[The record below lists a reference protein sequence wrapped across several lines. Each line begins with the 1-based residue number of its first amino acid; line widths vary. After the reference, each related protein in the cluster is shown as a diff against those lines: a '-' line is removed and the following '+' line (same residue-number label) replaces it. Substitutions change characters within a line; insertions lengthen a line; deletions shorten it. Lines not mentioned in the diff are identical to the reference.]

1 MPDYLKKNFFIN
13 LIIIIIIFSL
23 DRISKFYVIFK
34 SETNLSSSLYK
45 SKFLNIDLIWNEGIA
60 FGLLTFDKSFGYN
73 VVTTIIFFIIILL
86 VIMLLNTKKLGR
98 VGLLLIL
105 GGALG
110 NFFDRLYYS
119 AVPDFIEFY
128 YESFHWFIFNVADI
142 FVTLGIFCLI
152 CVELMNKD
160 NSNEK
165 NLQ

>member
-1 MPDYLKKNFFIN
+1 MPDYLKKSSFIN
-13 LIIIIIIFSL
+13 FLIIIIIFSL
-23 DRISKFYVIFK
+23 DRVSKFYVILN
-34 SETNLSSSLYK
+34 SESNSSPSLFT
-45 SKFLNIDLIWNEGIA
+45 SKFLNINLIWNEGIA

-73 VVTTIIFFIIILL
+73 VITTIIFFIIILL

-98 VGLLLIL
+98 VGLLFVL

>member
-1 MPDYLKKNFFIN
+1 
-13 LIIIIIIFSL
+13 
-23 DRISKFYVIFK
+23 
-34 SETNLSSSLYK
+34 
-45 SKFLNIDLIWNEGIA
+45 
-60 FGLLTFDKSFGYN
+60 
-73 VVTTIIFFIIILL
+73 
-86 VIMLLNTKKLGR
+86 MLLNTKKLGR

>member
-1 MPDYLKKNFFIN
+1 
-13 LIIIIIIFSL
+13 
-23 DRISKFYVIFK
+23 
-34 SETNLSSSLYK
+34 
-45 SKFLNIDLIWNEGIA
+45 
-60 FGLLTFDKSFGYN
+60 
-73 VVTTIIFFIIILL
+73 
-86 VIMLLNTKKLGR
+86 MLLNTKKLGR
-98 VGLLLIL
+98 VGLLLVL

-128 YESFHWFIFNVADI
+128 YKSFHWFIFNVADI

>member
-1 MPDYLKKNFFIN
+1 
-13 LIIIIIIFSL
+13 
-23 DRISKFYVIFK
+23 
-34 SETNLSSSLYK
+34 
-45 SKFLNIDLIWNEGIA
+45 
-60 FGLLTFDKSFGYN
+60 
-73 VVTTIIFFIIILL
+73 
-86 VIMLLNTKKLGR
+86 MLLNTEKLGR
-98 VGLLLIL
+98 VGLLLVL

-128 YESFHWFIFNVADI
+128 YKSFHWFIFNVADI

>member
-1 MPDYLKKNFFIN
+1 MLEYLKKSFFIN
-13 LIIIIIIFSL
+13 LLIIVIIFSL

-98 VGLLLIL
+98 VGLLFVL

-128 YESFHWFIFNVADI
+128 YKSFHWFIFNVADI
-142 FVTLGIFCLI
+142 FVTVGIFCLI
-152 CVELMNKD
+152 CVELMDKD
-160 NSNEK
+160 NSDEK

>member
-1 MPDYLKKNFFIN
+1 MLDYLKKNVFIN
-13 LIIIIIIFSL
+13 LLIIIIIFSL

-34 SETNLSSSLYK
+34 SEKNLSSSLYK

-73 VVTTIIFFIIILL
+73 VVTTIIFFIILLL
-86 VIMLLNTKKLGR
+86 VIMLLNTEKFGR
-98 VGLLLIL
+98 VGLLLVL

-128 YESFHWFIFNVADI
+128 YKSFHWFIFNVADI

-152 CVELMNKD
+152 CVELMDKD
-160 NSNEK
+160 NSDEK

>member
-1 MPDYLKKNFFIN
+1 MKKKFFWNFFFILAVFLLDRVSKISIIN
-13 LIIIIIIFSL
+13 LLENSDNGHIQ
-23 DRISKFYVIFK
+23 V
-34 SETNLSSSLYK
+34 TNFLS
-45 SKFLNIDLIWNEGIA
+45 FNLIWNEGIA

-73 VVTTIIFFIIILL
+73 VITTIIFLIIILL

-98 VGLLLIL
+98 VGLLFVL

-128 YESFHWFIFNVADI
+128 YKSFHWFIFNVADI

-152 CVELMNKD
+152 CVELMDKD
-160 NSNEK
+160 NSDEK

>member
-1 MPDYLKKNFFIN
+1 MKFIKSPIFLKISIVLLIFI
-13 LIIIIIIFSL
+13 L
-23 DRISKFYVIFK
+23 DRISKTYVINLFN
-34 SETNLSSSLYK
+34 ETQFDEIYLLN
-45 SKFLNIDLIWNEGIA
+45 FLNIYFIWNEGIA

-98 VGLLLIL
+98 VGLLLVL

-128 YESFHWFIFNVADI
+128 YKSFHWFIFNVADI

>member
-1 MPDYLKKNFFIN
+1 MNDTLN
-13 LIIIIIIFSL
+13 LYITS
-23 DRISKFYVIFK
+23 
-34 SETNLSSSLYK
+34 
-45 SKFLNIDLIWNEGIA
+45 FLNFYLIWNKGIA
-60 FGLLTFDKSFGYN
+60 FGLFSFDENVIYTSITFLFIFITLIILILAIRSKDHKGY
-73 VVTTIIFFIIILL
+73 FFIIIFSGS
-86 VIMLLNTKKLGR
+86 M
-98 VGLLLIL
+98 
-105 GGALG
+105 G
-110 NFFDRLYYS
+110 NLYDRLYYS